1 MLTETFS
8 TGFAV
13 VLGIGCS
20 ASLVGL
26 VLLRMWAR
34 VPAPVAERIQ

>member
-13 VLGIGCS
+13 MLGIGCS
-20 ASLVGL
+20 ASLAGL

-34 VPAPVAERIQ
+34 VAAPVAERVR